1 MTITNGYA
9 TRNQVKAALRIG
21 TADTLDDDLID
32 NCVGAA
38 SRLIDGYCNRR
49 FWQSGTAE
57 ARVFQAEDSF
67 YCSIDDVAGTALT
80 LKTSS
85 QADGT
90 FDVTWKVSDYQLEP
104 LNGNLDGL
112 TWSYDKIRAVG
123 DYLFPTVNANYGE
136 QALVQVTAVFGWPSV
151 PEPITQATI
160 IQASRIFKR
169 YDSPL
174 GVAGFGDLGAIRV
187 SRFLDPDMAQLVEP
201 YRRMRIYA

>member
-1 MTITNGYA
+1 
-9 TRNQVKAALRIG
+9 
-21 TADTLDDDLID
+21 
-32 NCVGAA
+32 
-38 SRLIDGYCNRR
+38 
-49 FWQSGTAE
+49 
-57 ARVFQAEDSF
+57 VFQAEDSF
-67 YCSIDDVAGTALT
+67 YCSIDDIAGTALT
-80 LKTSS
+80 LKTST

-90 FDVTWKVSDYQLEP
+90 FDLQWSRSDYQLEP

-136 QALVQVTAVFGWPSV
+136 QALVQVTAIFGWPSV
-151 PEPITQATI
+151 PEPVTQATI

-201 YRRMRIYA
+201 YRRMRIFA

>member
-1 MTITNGYA
+1 MPITNGYA

-67 YCSIDDVAGTALT
+67 YCSIDDIAGTALT
-80 LKTSS
+80 LRSS
-85 QADGT
+85 TQADGT
-90 FDVTWKVSDYQLEP
+90 FDLTWSRSDYQLEP

-136 QALVQVTAVFGWPSV
+136 QALVQVTAIFGWPSV

-201 YRRMRIYA
+201 YRRMRIFA